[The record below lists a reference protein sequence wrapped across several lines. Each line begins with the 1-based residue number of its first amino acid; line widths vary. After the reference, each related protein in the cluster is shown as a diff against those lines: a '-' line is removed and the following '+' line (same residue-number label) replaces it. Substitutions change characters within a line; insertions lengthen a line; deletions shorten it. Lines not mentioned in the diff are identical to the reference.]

1 MKSKKNIDST
11 RFEKIVVS
19 VPRPK
24 SILLPLE
31 VKEDRRENTTGPCLI
46 SLRSSVAPSVI
57 ELTSIPLECRP
68 DKLELTRNRVRFELD
83 TSNMLVNPSL
93 LSPKGDSLVSVINTE
108 KPKWVS
114 SNKANTTD
122 LFSLL
127 PLEVPGDFQNSSE
140 EMLILDT
147 IIEMASPFLDLH
159 TSIQHPLTWV

>member
-1 MKSKKNIDST
+1 MKSKKIIDST

-19 VPRPK
+19 VHPPK

-31 VKEDRRENTTGPCLI
+31 VKEDRRDNTTGPCLI

-93 LSPKGDSLVSVINTE
+93 LSRSQRP
-108 KPKWVS
+108 W
-114 SNKANTTD
+114 
-122 LFSLL
+122 
-127 PLEVPGDFQNSSE
+127 
-140 EMLILDT
+140 
-147 IIEMASPFLDLH
+147 
-159 TSIQHPLTWV
+159 

>member
-1 MKSKKNIDST
+1 MKSKKTIDST
-11 RFEKIVVS
+11 RFNKIVVS

-24 SILLPLE
+24 SILLPFE
-31 VKEDRRENTTGPCLI
+31 VKEDRRDNTTGPLLI

-93 LSPKGDSLVSVINTE
+93 LSPKNDSLVSVINTE

-114 SNKANTTD
+114 FIMMLMSKWRNSCKMWVVTFLGEKILWFVNSNKLKN
-122 LFSLL
+122 
-127 PLEVPGDFQNSSE
+127 NS
-140 EMLILDT
+140 
-147 IIEMASPFLDLH
+147 
-159 TSIQHPLTWV
+159 